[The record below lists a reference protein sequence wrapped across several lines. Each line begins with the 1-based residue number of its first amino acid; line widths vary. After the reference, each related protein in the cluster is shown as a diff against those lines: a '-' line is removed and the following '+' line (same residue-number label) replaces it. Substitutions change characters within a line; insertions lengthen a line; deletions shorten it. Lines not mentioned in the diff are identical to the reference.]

1 MSRLNRTF
9 TDLKFPKS
17 KSSKINDLARKLINE
32 SDYYY
37 ELEKEGNSPEYIFSK
52 AQEEADEILSKN
64 SLSGLEKLKDIER
77 KINHIKEIVPEAKI
91 EERQKILLRY
101 FNRI

>member
-17 KSSKINDLARKLINE
+17 KTSNN
-32 SDYYY
+32 
-37 ELEKEGNSPEYIFSK
+37 
-52 AQEEADEILSKN
+52 
-64 SLSGLEKLKDIER
+64 SGLKKLKDIER

-91 EERQKILLRY
+91 EERNKILLRY